1 VKPRLIECSRSQTD
15 CDKAMMQKLKI
26 PLIFAA
32 IIIGS
37 VIALNAVGFTRD
49 QIISTAIFLVII
61 CGTLFYWQFRVTFA
75 FAGIATLLAT
85 KLLDVP
91 HVVEHAGL
99 DIILFLVGMMCM
111 IGHLEEKHFFEYII
125 AKVVDRIGHHAYLLV
140 GVLMVFAAVSAALV
154 DEVTSILFMMATT
167 FHLTKRYKVNPIPFL
182 LMIVFATNIGSSATA
197 VGNPIGVMIALRG
210 QLSFADF
217 LRWASPISVVGLV
230 IAISLCFFLF
240 GKEIRHLAEQ
250 MKKEKKEESEAA
262 HVAYRNRDIAICWVL
277 FLGTISMLVLHH
289 SIEEILG
296 LEKNTMLLGVALAA
310 GSIAILLEA
319 GQARDFFMK
328 RVDWW
333 TLSFFMALFASVG
346 TLKYTG
352 VTDRIASAM
361 ISLAQG
367 NETILFVAFSG
378 AICLLTGLM
387 DNVLAVAT
395 FIPILSDI
403 GKSGIFIYPFWW
415 GMLFGGTFYGN
426 LTVIGSTANIVAM
439 GMLEREYKQ
448 HIKFMDWL
456 KPGFIVSTITIVVA
470 LSLIYVQIPLMP
482 HGGGH

>member
-1 VKPRLIECSRSQTD
+1 
-15 CDKAMMQKLKI
+15 MQKLKI

-32 IIIGS
+32 IIMGS
-37 VIALNAVGFTRD
+37 IIALNAVGFTRD
-49 QIISTAIFLVII
+49 QVISTAIFLLII

-91 HVVEHAGL
+91 HVIEHAGL
-99 DIILFLVGMMCM
+99 DIILFLVGMMCVV
-111 IGHLEEKHFFEYII
+111 GHLEEKHFFEYII
-125 AKVVDRIGHHAYLLV
+125 AKVVDRIGHHAYQLI
-140 GVLMVFAAVSAALV
+140 GALMVFATISAALV

-167 FHLTKRYKVNPIPFL
+167 FHLTKRYKVDPIPFL

-217 LRWASPISVVGLV
+217 LRWASPISIVTLAVT
-230 IAISLCFFLF
+230 IPLCFLYF
-240 GKEIRHLAEQ
+240 GKEIRHLANQ
-250 MKKEKKEESEAA
+250 MKKEKEEEKEIV
-262 HVAYRNRDIAICWVL
+262 HVHFSKKDIQVCWAL
-277 FLGTISMLVLHH
+277 FLGTIGLLVSHH
-289 SIEEILG
+289 AIEHALG
-296 LEKNTMLLGVALAA
+296 LDKNTMLLGAALAG
-310 GSIAILLEA
+310 GSVAILLQA
-319 GQARDFFMK
+319 NQARDFFMK

-333 TLSFFMALFASVG
+333 TLTFFMALFASVG

-352 VTDRIASAM
+352 VTNRIAHAM

-367 NETILFVAFSG
+367 NETFLLVTFTAAVS
-378 AICLLTGLM
+378 LLTGFM

-395 FIPILSDI
+395 FIPILFDI
-403 GKSGIFIYPFWW
+403 EKSGIFVYPFWW
-415 GMLFGGTFYGN
+415 GMLFGGTLYGN

-448 HIKFMDWL
+448 HIKFMAWL
-456 KPGFIVSTITIVVA
+456 KPGFIVSTITIAIA
-470 LSLIYVQIPLMP
+470 LALIYVQIPLMP
-482 HGGGH
+482 KG